1 MRSRRSPP
9 KPTAAPVFSGET
21 TRRPPARSGGCK
33 KQHFKTSRGSRQT
46 LAEALEKEKQWDNR
60 KCLSKV
66 QNRLNVVRLLLEGGR
81 LRLGLGGGRGVGL
94 FPYRLHRA
102 SETFHAHIRRETE
115 GRRTSGCKIEGK
127 RGRCAGPRSGVKA
140 RSLLLDAAARAGRPS
155 LRVRP
160 VRLLTPHRRAH
171 TRAPLKRGVR
181 F

>member
-21 TRRPPARSGGCK
+21 TRRPLARSGGCK
-33 KQHFKTSRGSRQT
+33 KATLQDQQGKSADTGRGLGERETMGQQKMPFEGVEPSYCCAVASRRG
-46 LAEALEKEKQWDNR
+46 E
-60 KCLSKV
+60 
-66 QNRLNVVRLLLEGGR
+66 R

-94 FPYRLHRA
+94 FPYRLRRA

-115 GRRTSGCKIEGK
+115 GRRISGCKIEGK

-155 LRVRP
+155 LWVRP

-171 TRAPLKRGVR
+171 TRAPLK
-181 F
+181 